1 MLECFAA
8 LFAPSRRQR
17 VGRLTI
23 AFAAVALSTQTAMA
37 AGATDNSGPS
47 PVSWAGLNWG
57 VGIAA
62 DFDVGGTRVA
72 NASIVNN
79 IVRVNDTSANVAVS
93 FVLEAHYF
101 LRDYTFDFGGALKGP
116 GGCSIG
122 KGATLSYAALNCT
135 EIAHGPFVAIEIGG
149 GSAATPSGN
158 GPITGYALGWMV
170 GLHHPKFDANGKE
183 VPDNT
188 SWNLGLGLRIDP
200 KAQVL
205 GDGFVANQP
214 PPAGE
219 TAIRYKTE
227 PRLGIMLMSSFSF

>member
-1 MLECFAA
+1 MRKFFAA
-8 LFAPSRRQR
+8 RSGSTRRYWLR
-17 VGRLTI
+17 DLTA
-23 AFAAVALSTQTAMA
+23 AFAAVALNMQVAAA
-37 AGATDNSGPS
+37 AGGSSSGPS

-57 VGIAA
+57 LGIAA
-62 DFDVGGTRVA
+62 DFDTGGTRVA

-79 IVRVNDTSANVAVS
+79 IVRVNDTSTNVDVS

-116 GGCSIG
+116 GGCSSPS
-122 KGATLSYAALNCT
+122 ATLNCT
-135 EIAHGPFVAIEIGG
+135 ELAHGPFVAIEIGG
-149 GSAATPSGN
+149 GSSATPAAN

-170 GLHHPKFDANGKE
+170 GLHHPKFDSSGNPVA
-183 VPDNT
+183 DNT

-200 KAQVL
+200 KAQIL

-214 PPAGE
+214 PPVDE
-219 TAIRYKTE
+219 TTIRYKTE